1 VHPERPAGRYD
12 DERTTSPI
20 LVWVAATVVAALAVG
35 GLWLLYARHQSGS
48 VEAALRSYDVQSDRR
63 VQVTFE
69 VRTGSAPARCAVRA
83 KDRSGLETGYAV
95 VDVKAGTTVVTYD
108 LPTQARAVTAELLGC
123 KRP

>member
-12 DERTTSPI
+12 AERRYSPVA
-20 LVWVAATVVAALAVG
+20 VWVAATVAAALAVG
-35 GLWLLYARHQSGS
+35 ALYVLYARHEKGS
-48 VEAALRSYDVQSDRR
+48 VDGALRSYDVKSDRL

-69 VRTGSAPARCAVRA
+69 VRTGDAPARCGIRA

-95 VDVKAGTTVVTYD
+95 VDVKAGTSVVTYD